1 MAQAKTNDI
10 KQDISNLEAN
20 LAQESASV
28 IQKMQAEVKKEK
40 PTEDDGSTV
49 KMMKKKIGFVE
60 KKINSI
66 EELLIAAQLETNKDS
81 MKGTM
86 DRF

>member
-49 KMMKKKIGFVE
+49 KMMKKKLVSWR
-60 KKINSI
+60 KK
-66 EELLIAAQLETNKDS
+66 LIALRNY
-81 MKGTM
+81 
-86 DRF
+86 